1 MRIEVVSDVVCP
13 WCYIGKRRL
22 EKALAD
28 FGGDVEVVYRPYQLD
43 PSATSDGTPL
53 KEALGRRYSPQ
64 AVPRMIE
71 HAASAGRSE
80 GLEMDWDRAI
90 AASTFDAHRLM
101 GLVLR
106 EHGAE
111 VQRALADGLF
121 EAHFVRGLNVGDR
134 GVLADLA
141 NEAGM
146 DRAQAAAFLA
156 SDEGVKE
163 TREQIDE
170 ARSWGIGGVP
180 TFIIDQQYMIEGAQ
194 PAPLIRQALEQISAG
209 GDQLTARDGS

>member
-43 PSATSDGTPL
+43 PSAKSDGTSL

-90 AASTFDAHRLM
+90 AANTFDAHRLL
-101 GLVLR
+101 GLALR
-106 EHGAE
+106 EQGAD
-111 VQRALADGLF
+111 VQRALADKLF
-121 EAHFVRGLNVGDR
+121 EAHFVRGLDVGSR
-134 GVLADLA
+134 EVLADLA
-141 NEAGM
+141 AESGM
-146 DRAQAAAFLA
+146 ERTRAAAFLA
-156 SDEGVKE
+156 SDEGAKE

-180 TFIIDQQYMIEGAQ
+180 TFIIDQQYLIEGAQ
-194 PAPLIRQALEQISAG
+194 PALVIRQALEQVASGAAG
-209 GDQLTARDGS
+209 